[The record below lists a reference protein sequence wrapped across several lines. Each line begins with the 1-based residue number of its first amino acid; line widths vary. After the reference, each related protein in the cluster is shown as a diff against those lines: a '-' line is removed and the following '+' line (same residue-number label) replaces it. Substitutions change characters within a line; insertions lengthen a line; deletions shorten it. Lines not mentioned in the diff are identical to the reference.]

1 MNEPKRTCQ
10 ILHVREIAEYLGCN
24 PDLAR
29 IALRRLASGNYDI
42 ELSPGVMVHVVD
54 VKVEPST
61 KSRLRPGE
69 GLVAAAVDSATS
81 VAELKQILAA
91 ALPASRRIQ

>member
-61 KSRLRPGE
+61 ESRLKPGE
-69 GLVAAAVDSATS
+69 GLVEAADSATS
-81 VAELKQILAA
+81 VAELKRLLLAA
-91 ALPASRRIQ
+91 IPAGRIQ

>member
-10 ILHVREIAEYLGCN
+10 ILHVNEIAEYLGCTL
-24 PDLAR
+24 DLAR

-42 ELSPGVMVHVVD
+42 ELSPGVMVHVVN

-69 GLVAAAVDSATS
+69 GLVAAVDSATS
-81 VAELKQILAA
+81 VAELKRILAA